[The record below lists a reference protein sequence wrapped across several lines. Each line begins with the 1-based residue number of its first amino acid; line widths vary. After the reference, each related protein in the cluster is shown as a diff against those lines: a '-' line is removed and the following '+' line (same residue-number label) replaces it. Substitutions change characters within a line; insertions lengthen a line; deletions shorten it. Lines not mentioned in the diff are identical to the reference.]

1 MRYLADCLIC
11 RDGSASLS
19 VSLSLAAAL
28 GASFALDAF
37 ALPRA
42 RRRSGVALILHV
54 FALMFLTGAM
64 LIVTRRLLF
73 SACMAIALVG
83 LLATVSN
90 AKYESLREPFVFTDL
105 SLFSQLFA
113 HPRLY
118 LPFLSVG
125 KVIGIVIGVTAL
137 LSGFFAERPFDGAL
151 WPVMALLVAFA
162 VMTCWLAT
170 RLPLTLDAGADQQR
184 HGFFAVFVA
193 YLVNGLRPATLRA
206 FEEAARTGPFESG
219 APTAGPDVIVIQSE
233 SYFDAR
239 RLGSAIDSAN
249 YRNLDIARG
258 ESICHGELLVPAWG
272 ANTMRTEFAML
283 SGLTSVRLGYARFY
297 PYAFVRRACTTIAA
311 WFRRGGYTTVAI
323 HPYYADFFGR
333 NRVFPL
339 LGFDK
344 FLDIESFVAA
354 PRAGPYIADSAVLD
368 TVIDVLDEPRSEP
381 RFLFAMTM
389 ENHGPLHL
397 EQVLPGESSS
407 RHTLGEDASWRDLTA
422 YLRHI
427 ENADAMIG
435 RLLDHLRTSA
445 RETVVCFY
453 GDHVPALPH
462 VFQKLGVTPQ
472 RSDYFIWRNYGTDTP
487 ECRNLAAEELGSVL
501 LHVVQD
507 DGHRAEQPHASEK
520 AT

>member
-258 ESICHGELLVPAWG
+258 ESICHGELRVPAWG

-283 SGLTSVRLGYARFY
+283 SGLTSARLGYARFY

-435 RLLDHLRTSA
+435 RLLDHLRTSD

-462 VFQKLGVTPQ
+462 VFEKLGVNPQ
-472 RSDYFIWRNYGTDTP
+472 HSDYFIWRNYGADTP
-487 ECRNLAAEELGSVL
+487 ECRNLAAEELGSAL

-507 DGHRAEQPHASEK
+507 DGNRTQQPCASEK